1 MLFPSAPAPAPGL
14 AAGRLGRLRSPS
26 AVASVGFAAVVW
38 VVLLAPLGALAAH
51 LSASSISSALSAP
64 GALSPLVT
72 SLEAS
77 GVALGVL
84 LVLGTPAGFLLAR
97 GRLPAPR
104 LWEAALLAGLLLPP
118 LVVGLLLVFLVGPY
132 TPIGEAL
139 AHVHLSASNTFFALV
154 VAEMYESAPYYLL
167 GAAAAFAAVD
177 PALEAQAQLLGDRP
191 ARAVRRVSLPL
202 ALPGLASALA
212 VAWARA
218 MGAFGAVL
226 IVAYH
231 PYGIPMQIYT
241 TLDANG
247 LAAALP
253 YALVL
258 LVVAL
263 PVPLAAFWWSAR
275 ARRRAAG

>member
-1 MLFPSAPAPAPGL
+1 MLVPSEAGGL
-14 AAGRLGRLRSPS
+14 PGRLLGRVRSPS
-26 AVASVGFAAVVW
+26 GVASIGFALVVW

-51 LSASSISSALSAP
+51 LSGHAVVQALTAP
-64 GALSPLVT
+64 GALSPLLT

-118 LVVGLLLVFLVGPY
+118 LVIGLLLVFLVGPY

-139 AHVHLSASNTFFALV
+139 ARVHLTAANTFFALV
-154 VAEMYESAPYYLL
+154 VAEIYESAPYYLL
-167 GAAAAFAAVD
+167 GTATAFAAVD
-177 PALEAQAQLLGDRP
+177 PELEAQAQLLGDRP
-191 ARAVRRVSLPL
+191 SRAVRRVSLPL

-231 PYGIPMQIYT
+231 PYGVPLQIYT
-241 TLDANG
+241 TLEENG

-253 YALVL
+253 YALIL

-263 PVPLAAFWWSAR
+263 PLPLAAFWWSAR

>member
-1 MLFPSAPAPAPGL
+1 MLLPSAPSLP
-14 AAGRLGRLRSPS
+14 GRLLGRVRSPS
-26 AVASVGFAAVVW
+26 AVASVGFALVVW

-51 LSASSISSALSAP
+51 LSGHAIARALSAP
-64 GALSPLVT
+64 GALSPLYT

-77 GVALGVL
+77 AVALGVL

-104 LWEAALLAGLLLPP
+104 LWEGALLAGLLLPP
-118 LVVGLLLVFLVGPY
+118 LVIGLLLVFLVGPY

-139 AHVHLSASNTFFALV
+139 ARIHLTAANTFFALV
-154 VAEMYESAPYYLL
+154 VAEVYEAGPYFLL
-167 GAAAAFAAVD
+167 GAATAFAAVD
-177 PALEAQAQLLGDRP
+177 PDLEAQAQLLGDRP

-218 MGAFGAVL
+218 MGAFGAVI

-241 TLDANG
+241 SFDADG
-247 LAAALP
+247 LSAALA
-253 YALVL
+253 YSVVL

-263 PVPLAAFWWSAR
+263 PLPLAAFWWSAR
-275 ARRRAAG
+275 ARRRAAR